1 MKKIQMR
8 KGITLIALVITIV
21 IMLLLAGVA
30 IQMSLGENGIISKS
44 VQAKKEQA
52 KAELYENAK
61 LSYTNLKIKAVEN
74 GQPNPQVEL
83 ALSTTEF
90 RDRYDIVNDN
100 IFDKKGNIIETKEEV
115 LKVLKLEYPNSSSSG
130 GSSSILKTVGGVP
143 IREADKDKLILK
155 LRVNSPSGKFKLL
168 IGNIGEYTPQ
178 YMNEPIIKADFG
190 NGTVRN
196 LLNQN
201 TGEEIEYDNGEYVL
215 KFENITY
222 FTLGRYIYSDKK
234 PGGQSLYEEDYEIDV
249 IQWGKLDPISIA
261 EYSYIVLNNVNNIYE
276 PEPDYTRVMYG
287 YAKFNQIPENLFSK
301 KKNSKESI
309 SNFYNCKNITTIPE
323 NLFKE
328 NVNCEDFG
336 MIFQGCSSI
345 TQIPENLFK
354 YNTKAISFQNAFA
367 ECSGLVS
374 IPDNL
379 FNNCPNARYFGWTF
393 YRCTGLTHISENI
406 ANMINNLYGQV
417 DKTNCFK
424 DCINADNYL
433 TIPPN
438 LKY

>member
-1 MKKIQMR
+1 MKKR
-8 KGITLIALVITIV
+8 YKEGITLIALVITIV

-168 IGNIGEYTPQ
+168 IGNIGEYTSQ
-178 YMNEPIIKADFG
+178 YSNESRIKADFG

-234 PGGQSLYEEDYEIDV
+234 PGGQSLYEDDYEIDV
-249 IQWGKLDPISIA
+249 IQWGKLDPISTGV
-261 EYSYIVLNNVNNIYE
+261 YSRIILNNVNNIYE
-276 PEPDYTRVMYG
+276 PEPDYVKVEYG
-287 YAKFNQIPENLFSK
+287 YAKFTQIPENLFSK
-301 KKNSKESI
+301 KKNFIEMSK
-309 SNFYNCKNITTIPE
+309 FYNCKNITTIPE

-328 NVNCEDFG
+328 NVNCEHFG
-336 MIFQGCSSI
+336 MIFQGCSAI

-354 YNTKAISFQNAFA
+354 YNTKAIVFQASFA

-379 FNNCPNARYFGWTF
+379 FNNCPKAKYFGWTF
-393 YRCTGLTHISENI
+393 IRCTGLTHISESIVNRINI
-406 ANMINNLYGQV
+406 LGNDTI
-417 DKTNCFK
+417 DCFR

-433 TIPPN
+433 TIPWN
-438 LKY
+438 LK

>member
-1 MKKIQMR
+1 MKKR
-8 KGITLIALVITIV
+8 YKEGITLIALVITMV

-90 RDRYDIVNDN
+90 RDRYDIVNEN

-143 IREADKDKLILK
+143 IREADKDKMILK

-168 IGNIGEYTPQ
+168 IGNIGEYTSQ
-178 YMNEPIIKADFG
+178 YSNESRIKADFG

-234 PGGQSLYEEDYEIDV
+234 PGGQSLYEDDYEIDV
-249 IQWGKLDPISIA
+249 IQWGKLDPISTGV
-261 EYSYIVLNNVNNIYE
+261 YSRIILNNVNNIYE
-276 PEPDYTRVMYG
+276 PEPDYVKVEYG
-287 YAKFNQIPENLFSK
+287 YAKFTQIPENLFSK
-301 KKNSKESI
+301 KKNFIEMSK
-309 SNFYNCKNITTIPE
+309 FYNCKNITTIPE

-328 NVNCEDFG
+328 NANCEDFG
-336 MIFQGCSSI
+336 MVFQGCSAI

-354 YNTKAISFQNAFA
+354 YNTKAISFQASFA
-367 ECSGLVS
+367 ECSSLAS

-379 FNNCPNARYFGWTF
+379 FNNCPKAKYFGWTF
-393 YRCTGLTHISENI
+393 IRCTGLTHISESIVNRINI
-406 ANMINNLYGQV
+406 LGNDTI
-417 DKTNCFK
+417 DCFR

-433 TIPPN
+433 TIPWN
-438 LKY
+438 LK

>member
-1 MKKIQMR
+1 MKKR
-8 KGITLIALVITIV
+8 YKEGITLIALVITIV

-44 VQAKKEQA
+44 VQAKKEQV

-100 IFDKKGNIIETKEEV
+100 IFDKKGNIIETKEEL
-115 LKVLKLEYPNSSSSG
+115 LKVLKSEYPSSSSVG
-130 GSSSILKTVGGVP
+130 GFSAILKTVGGVP
-143 IREADKDKLILK
+143 IREADKDKMILK

-168 IGNIGEYTPQ
+168 IGNIGEYTSQ
-178 YMNEPIIKADFG
+178 YSNESRIKADFG

-234 PGGQSLYEEDYEIDV
+234 PGGQSLYEDDYEIDV
-249 IQWGKLDPISIA
+249 IQWGKLDPISTGV
-261 EYSYIVLNNVNNIYE
+261 YSRIILNNVNNIYE
-276 PEPDYTRVMYG
+276 PEPDYVKVEYG
-287 YAKFNQIPENLFSK
+287 YAKFTQIPENLFSK
-301 KKNSKESI
+301 KKNFIEMSK
-309 SNFYNCKNITTIPE
+309 FYNCKNITTIPE

-328 NVNCEDFG
+328 NVNCEHFG
-336 MIFQGCSSI
+336 MIFQGCSAI

-354 YNTKAISFQNAFA
+354 YNTKAIVFQASFA
-367 ECSGLVS
+367 ECSSLVS

-379 FNNCPNARYFGWTF
+379 FNNCPKAKYFGWTF
-393 YRCTGLTHISENI
+393 IRCTGLTHISESIVNRINI
-406 ANMINNLYGQV
+406 LGNDTI
-417 DKTNCFK
+417 DCFRN
-424 DCINADNYL
+424 CINADNYL
-433 TIPPN
+433 TIPWN
-438 LKY
+438 LK

>member
-100 IFDKKGNIIETKEEV
+100 IFDKKGNIIETKEEL
-115 LKVLKLEYPNSSSSG
+115 LKVLKSEYPNSSSSG

-143 IREADKDKLILK
+143 IREADKDKMILK

-168 IGNIGEYTPQ
+168 IGNIGEYTSQ
-178 YMNEPIIKADFG
+178 YSNEAIIKADFG
-190 NGTVRN
+190 NGIVRN

-234 PGGQSLYEEDYEIDV
+234 PGGQSLYEDDYEIDV
-249 IQWGKLDPISIA
+249 IQWGKLDPISTGV
-261 EYSYIVLNNVNNIYE
+261 YSRIILNNVNNIYE
-276 PEPDYTRVMYG
+276 PEPDYVKVEYG

-301 KKNSKESI
+301 KKNFIEMSK
-309 SNFYNCKNITTIPE
+309 FYNCKNITTIPE

-328 NVNCEDFG
+328 NANCEDFG
-336 MIFQGCSSI
+336 MVFQGCSAI

-354 YNTKAISFQNAFA
+354 YNTKAISFQASFA
-367 ECSGLVS
+367 ECSSLAS

-379 FNNCPNARYFGWTF
+379 FNNCPKAKYFGWTF
-393 YRCTGLTHISENI
+393 IRCTGLTHISESIVNRINI
-406 ANMINNLYGQV
+406 LGNDTI
-417 DKTNCFK
+417 DCFR

-433 TIPPN
+433 TIPWN
-438 LKY
+438 LK

>member
-1 MKKIQMR
+1 MEKRYK

-30 IQMSLGENGIISKS
+30 IQMSLGENGIIAKS
-44 VQAKKEQA
+44 AQAKKEQA
-52 KAELYENAK
+52 KAELIETVK
-61 LSYTNLKIKAVEN
+61 ISYLNLKTKAIEN
-74 GQPNPQVEL
+74 VQPTPGYEL
-83 ALSTTEF
+83 SISTTEF
-90 RDRYDIVNDN
+90 LDKYNIVNNN
-100 IFDKKGNIIETKEEV
+100 IVDKKGNIIETKEEI
-115 LKVLKLEYPNSSSSG
+115 LKVLKSEYPSSSSVG
-130 GSSSILKTVGGVP
+130 GSSAILKTVGGVP
-143 IREADKDKLILK
+143 IREADKDKMILK

-168 IGNIGEYTPQ
+168 IGNIGEYTSQ

-201 TGEEIEYDNGEYVL
+201 TGEEIEYNNGEYIL

-234 PGGQSLYEEDYEIDV
+234 PGGQSLYEDDYEIDV
-249 IQWGKLDPISIA
+249 IQWGKLDPISSR
-261 EYSYIVLNNVNNIYE
+261 EFSYIVLNNVNNIYE

-406 ANMINNLYGQV
+406 VNMINNLYGQV

-424 DCINADNYL
+424 DCINADNYT
-433 TIPPN
+433 TIPRN
-438 LKY
+438 LVY